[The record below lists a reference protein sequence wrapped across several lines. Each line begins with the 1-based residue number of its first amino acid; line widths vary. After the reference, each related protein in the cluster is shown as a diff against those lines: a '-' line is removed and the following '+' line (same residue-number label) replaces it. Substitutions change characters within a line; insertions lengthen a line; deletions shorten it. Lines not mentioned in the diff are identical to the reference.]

1 MIQRFRNFGWLG
13 ADEIVR
19 LAAGFLV
26 TLLLAQHL
34 GPDGFGAY
42 GYVLG
47 LAGLFAPVTLV
58 GLDSFITKQIVEDNA
73 SAGRILASAMAL
85 RCPASLLAG
94 GLAIGTMAALPPPD
108 GTSLALVA
116 IAAITLIALPFQ
128 TPNLLFKAIERP
140 RTIAVPRIAVTL
152 LTTIAM
158 VMLILGDEG
167 LQAFVELR
175 AIEAVLLGAAAM
187 AGFVSFR
194 HGTGP
199 WRVEAARLRPLL
211 VNGIPLML
219 AGIGAAIYMR
229 IDQLMLGQMTGISEL
244 GYYTL
249 AVRVSDSAL
258 FVPIALQAAFFPAI
272 VKAQEKGSDAYLDEM
287 RVFFAIMSLAMAGMA
302 GAVVVAGALIVGLF
316 VGTSFA
322 PAIPMIA
329 VLALALPFVGLG
341 VARTSHL
348 TVRGWFWTAPA
359 ATALG
364 ALVNIT
370 LNLLLIPRY
379 AGLGAAVATVI
390 SYGVAVL
397 GTCFL
402 FPWLRDIGRTM
413 LSSLNPLFVFRTLVS
428 LRSDEADAPR

>member
-1 MIQRFRNFGWLG
+1 MIQRFRNLGWLG

-85 RCPASLLAG
+85 RVPASLLASA
-94 GLAIGTMAALPPPD
+94 LAIGTMAMLPAPAD
-108 GTSLALVA
+108 TSVALVA

-128 TPNLLFKAIERP
+128 TPNLLFKAVERP
-140 RTIAVPRIAVTL
+140 RAIAVPRIAVTCL
-152 LTTIAM
+152 VTATM
-158 VMLILGDEG
+158 TMLIFGNKD

-175 AIEAVLLGAAAM
+175 AIESAMLGAVALAC
-187 AGFVSFR
+187 FVSFR
-194 HGTGP
+194 HGSGP

-229 IDQLMLGQMTGISEL
+229 IDQVMLGQMTGISEL

-258 FVPIALQAAFFPAI
+258 FVPMALQAAFFPAI
-272 VKAQEKGSDAYLDEM
+272 VKAQEQGSEAYLDEM

-302 GAVVVAGALIVGLF
+302 GAVVVAGILIVSLF
-316 VGTSFA
+316 VGASFT

-341 VARTSHL
+341 VARSSHL
-348 TVRGWFWTAPA
+348 TIRGWFWTAPA

-379 AGLGAAVATVI
+379 AGLGAAIATVT
-390 SYGVAVL
+390 SYGVAAL

-413 LSSLNPLFVFRTLVS
+413 VSSLNPLFVFRTLVS
-428 LRSDEADAPR
+428 LRRDDGSTLR